1 MKDLIQSLCGKL
13 EDWGIEPIVL
23 AKAIGIFLILVMLI
37 LLLVTFPVLF
47 GILLITA
54 ICVVIIALIY
64 FMLL

>member
-1 MKDLIQSLCGKL
+1 MKDLIQSLCGKF
-13 EDWGIEPIVL
+13 EGWNINPIIL

-37 LLLVTFPVLF
+37 ALLVTFPVLF

-54 ICVVIIALIY
+54 ICIVIIALIY

>member
-37 LLLVTFPVLF
+37 LIMVTFPVLF
-47 GILLITA
+47 GILIIVA
-54 ICVVIIALIY
+54 ICIVIIGLIY
-64 FMLL
+64 FMLE

>member
-23 AKAIGIFLILVMLI
+23 AKAIGIFLILVMLV

-47 GILLITA
+47 GILLIAA
-54 ICVVIIALIY
+54 ICVAIIALIY

>member
-54 ICVVIIALIY
+54 ICIVIIALIY

>member
-1 MKDLIQSLCGKL
+1 MKELIQSLCGKL
-13 EDWGIEPIVL
+13 EDWNIEPIIL
-23 AKAIGIFLILVMLI
+23 AKAIGIFLILVMSL

-47 GILLITA
+47 GILLIVA